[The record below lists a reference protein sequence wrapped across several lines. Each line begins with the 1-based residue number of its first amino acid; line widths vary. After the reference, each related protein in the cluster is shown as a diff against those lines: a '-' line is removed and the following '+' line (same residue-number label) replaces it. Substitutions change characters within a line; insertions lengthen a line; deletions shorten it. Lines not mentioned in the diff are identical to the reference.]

1 MLLCFANSLGEKE
14 STMAWLVVIRDTE
27 QNGGQEFR
35 SSVKKKKKI
44 TALFQKYLVTI

>member
-35 SSVKKKKKI
+35 SSVKKKKKLLLSFKS
-44 TALFQKYLVTI
+44 T